1 MAARSDQAEPLQPVL
16 READR
21 RKRLQMLRREGFVP
35 AGIMALADD
44 DIGLQG
50 DLPRVSGIY
59 LFLVD
64 DFDIG
69 YVGAAQNLEHRVWS
83 HCTPLTASIPI
94 RRSRGCPSISAN
106 SSRLVAT
113 SLSGSARMSR
123 SVRIPVASSTG
134 RSVWS
139 RTSLRD
145 FSHTGMFLGSTECT
159 RHSRMAPARQ
169 TPAAPERSE
178 AQPHGKPGKQGD
190 DDERS
195 PSPLP
200 MARGMTT
207 TASGLSDGQWRI
219 QC

>member
-83 HCTPLTASIPI
+83 HCAAFNRQHPNPSVAGMSVDIRKFLKARCNVAVWICTNVAVRTPSGRIIDGTVSMEQDFITRFQPHWNVLGVNRVHKAFSDGA
-94 RRSRGCPSISAN
+94 RQAN
-106 SSRLVAT
+106 SSR
-113 SLSGSARMSR
+113 
-123 SVRIPVASSTG
+123 
-134 RSVWS
+134 
-139 RTSLRD
+139 
-145 FSHTGMFLGSTECT
+145 T
-159 RHSRMAPARQ
+159 RE
-169 TPAAPERSE
+169 ERSAAARKAGE
-178 AQPHGKPGKQGD
+178 TRRRRRTLTFAAADGARD
-190 DDERS
+190 DDDR
-195 PSPLP
+195 
-200 MARGMTT
+200 RG
-207 TASGLSDGQWRI
+207 SQ
-219 QC
+219 